1 MDLNAIKNR
10 LSQLQTAT
18 NRTSNLWKPQPGNQI
33 VRIVPYKFNKDN
45 PFIELYFHY
54 DLGGK
59 NYLSPISFG
68 RPDPIEEFAQK
79 LKGTGSKDDYRLG
92 KKVEAKMRTYAPV
105 VVRGEEAQGVRFWG
119 FGKTVYQELLSI
131 IADPDYGDITDAV
144 SGRDV
149 AVVFKTAEETGKS
162 FPSTSIRVKPN
173 QTPITEDASLLET
186 LTENQKN
193 ITEIYQEQ
201 SYEDLTQAL
210 NDYLNGGSTTEEET
224 QEEKTAVA
232 DASTYDSQQTSDAV
246 DDLFYNY
253 IKNNIVGVEANTNKT
268 ECVQRIL
275 YKAGHTHYLT

>member
-10 LSQLQTAT
+10 LSQLQTT
-18 NRTSNLWKPQPGNQI
+18 NNRTSNLWQPQPGNQI

-79 LKGTGSKDDYRLG
+79 LKSTGSKDDYRLG
-92 KKVEAKMRTYAPV
+92 RKVEAKMRTYAPV
-105 VVRGEEAQGVRFWG
+105 VVRGEESQGVKFWG
-119 FGKTVYQELLSI
+119 FGKTVSQELLSI
-131 IADPDYGDITDAV
+131 IADPDYGDITDTV
-144 SGRDV
+144 SGRDI

-210 NDYLNGGSTTEEET
+210 NDYLNGGNSSTDTEEDS
-224 QEEKTAVA
+224 EEKVVA
-232 DASTYDSQQTSDAV
+232 EASTYDSQKTSDAF
-246 DDLFYNY
+246 DDLF
-253 IKNNIVGVEANTNKT
+253 NN
-268 ECVQRIL
+268 
-275 YKAGHTHYLT
+275 

>member
-10 LSQLQTAT
+10 LSQLQTT
-18 NRTSNLWKPQPGNQI
+18 NNRTSNLWKPQPGNQI

-59 NYLSPISFG
+59 NYLSAISFG

-79 LKGTGSKDDYRLG
+79 LKSTGSKDDYRLG
-92 KKVEAKMRTYAPV
+92 RKVEAKMRTYAPV
-105 VVRGEEAQGVRFWG
+105 VVRGEESQGVKFWG

-131 IADPDYGDITDAV
+131 IADPDYGDITDTV
-144 SGRDV
+144 SGRDI

-210 NDYLNGGSTTEEET
+210 NDYLNGGNSSTDTEEDS
-224 QEEKTAVA
+224 EEKVVA
-232 DASTYDSQQTSDAV
+232 EASTYDSQKTSDAF
-246 DDLFYNY
+246 DDLF
-253 IKNNIVGVEANTNKT
+253 NN
-268 ECVQRIL
+268 
-275 YKAGHTHYLT
+275 

>member
-10 LSQLQTAT
+10 LSQLQTTT
-18 NRTSNLWKPQPGNQI
+18 NRTSNLWKPQPGNQL

-79 LKGTGSKDDYRLG
+79 LKSTGSKEDYRLG

-105 VVRGEEAQGVRFWG
+105 VVRGEENQGVKFWG
-119 FGKTVYQELLSI
+119 FGKTVYPELLSI
-131 IADPDYGDITDAV
+131 IADPDYGDITDQV
-144 SGRDV
+144 SGRDI

-193 ITEIYQEQ
+193 ITDIYQEQ
-201 SYEDLTQAL
+201 SYDDLTQAL
-210 NDYLNGGSTTEEET
+210 NDYLKGGSSTEEET
-224 QEEKTAVA
+224 KEEKPSATA
-232 DASTYDSQQTSDAV
+232 DASAYDSKKTSDAF
-246 DDLFYNY
+246 DDLF
-253 IKNNIVGVEANTNKT
+253 NN
-268 ECVQRIL
+268 
-275 YKAGHTHYLT
+275 

>member
-10 LSQLQTAT
+10 LSQLQTT
-18 NRTSNLWKPQPGNQI
+18 NNRTSNLWKPQPGSQV
-33 VRIVPYKFNKDN
+33 VRIVPYKFNADN

-79 LKGTGSKDDYRLG
+79 LKSTGSKDDYRLG
-92 KKVEAKMRTYAPV
+92 RKVEAKMRTYAPV
-105 VVRGEEAQGVRFWG
+105 VVRGEESQGVKFWG

-131 IADPDYGDITDAV
+131 IADPDYGDITDTV
-144 SGRDV
+144 SGRDI

-210 NDYLNGGSTTEEET
+210 NDYLNGGNSSTDTEEDS
-224 QEEKTAVA
+224 EEKVVA
-232 DASTYDSQQTSDAV
+232 EASTYDSQKTSDAF
-246 DDLFYNY
+246 DDLF
-253 IKNNIVGVEANTNKT
+253 NN
-268 ECVQRIL
+268 
-275 YKAGHTHYLT
+275 